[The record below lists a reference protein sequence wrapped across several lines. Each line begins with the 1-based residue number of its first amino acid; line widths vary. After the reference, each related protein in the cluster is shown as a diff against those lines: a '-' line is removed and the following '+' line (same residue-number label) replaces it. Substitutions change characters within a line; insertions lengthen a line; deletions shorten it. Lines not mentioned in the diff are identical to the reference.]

1 MLLKQ
6 IINKSVYGT
15 VGYISSQDDIDLL
28 DSYILYNL
36 PILKEFKHIVV
47 ATNYSSQYQLQNSP
61 YQLIFQRAH
70 Y

>member
-28 DSYILYNL
+28 ESY
-36 PILKEFKHIVV
+36 
-47 ATNYSSQYQLQNSP
+47 
-61 YQLIFQRAH
+61 
-70 Y
+70 